1 MRNENY
7 EYSSCTC
14 TAVRVLSLKISSRRK
29 TGYIASRQHNSHR
42 IARAHA
48 LAPCLSVIW
57 TRRRTRPPPPR
68 PGSSATSSRRCPRC
82 ATTTPR
88 DSDRL
93 IGRSRTR
100 SVSPDLERVAHPLP
114 PPPLPPPSSQFVT
127 LAPGNPEVT
136 LQLRKKLDV
145 EIPFAPDLR
154 FSVGTDLTLCNQ
166 DAGNFGK
173 VAYVPNFQARSVI
186 TPVPMRPRSRCE
198 RRSSRTSLPG
208 GRLSPPTPR
217 SVSIPTHIDASQLRF

>member
-1 MRNENY
+1 M
-7 EYSSCTC
+7 
-14 TAVRVLSLKISSRRK
+14 
-29 TGYIASRQHNSHR
+29 
-42 IARAHA
+42 
-48 LAPCLSVIW
+48 
-57 TRRRTRPPPPR
+57 
-68 PGSSATSSRRCPRC
+68 
-82 ATTTPR
+82 
-88 DSDRL
+88 
-93 IGRSRTR
+93 
-100 SVSPDLERVAHPLP
+100 
-114 PPPLPPPSSQFVT
+114 
-127 LAPGNPEVT
+127 T

-186 TPVPMRPRSRCE
+186 TPVPVRPRSRCE